1 MLDRGRKEEQGSY
14 LSRACFVPGPL
25 LYMLSYLNHTEP
37 GQMHKLRLR
46 ELQKLGHG
54 PTASKEQSR
63 DSVPSLF
70 PPDILAWDTEIST
83 PPPPTFLSSFA
94 ILFQITSCSHARKW
108 NKITADRNGSKRP
121 SQLWKTPA
129 GLPSVSFYE
138 AMVTLAKCHWRK
150 KTEVTLV
157 FALTCQSRQSSG
169 LGVNLGATCS
179 QRSW

>member
-14 LSRACFVPGPL
+14 LSRARFVPGPL

-70 PPDILAWDTEIST
+70 PPDILTWDTEIST
-83 PPPPTFLSSFA
+83 PPPTPPLFCPLLLSYFRLHPVLMPGNETKS
-94 ILFQITSCSHARKW
+94 LLTGMDPK
-108 NKITADRNGSKRP
+108 D
-121 SQLWKTPA
+121 PA
-129 GLPSVSFYE
+129 NFG
-138 AMVTLAKCHWRK
+138 KHQRGCH
-150 KTEVTLV
+150 
-157 FALTCQSRQSSG
+157 QSRFMRLWWHWQSVTEG
-169 LGVNLGATCS
+169 RR
-179 QRSW
+179 QK